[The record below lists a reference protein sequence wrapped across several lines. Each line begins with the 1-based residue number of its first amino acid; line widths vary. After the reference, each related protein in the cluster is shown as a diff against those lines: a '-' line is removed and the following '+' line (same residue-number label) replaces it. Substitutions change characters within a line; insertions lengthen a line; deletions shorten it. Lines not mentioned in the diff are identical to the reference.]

1 MEIGK
6 VPENVLK
13 RSVMGQIHNNRK
25 EVLSGSSVGEDCALL
40 DFGEDFQVVT
50 STDPIT
56 GASEEEGRLAVHITA
71 NDLAS
76 SGAEPVAML
85 FTVLL
90 PPDSDEA
97 LLKGI
102 MKEAS
107 EEAESLNITI
117 AGGHTEVT
125 DAVSKPLLS
134 VTGFGKVRKGHFIKT
149 GGAKPGMDLI
159 ATKWIGLEGTSII
172 AREYEDELQQKFPFE
187 LVDTAI
193 HFDKFISVV
202 KDGLVAAKFG
212 AAAMHDVTEGG
223 IYGAIWEMCESSKV
237 GCEVYLKDIPIKQET
252 VEISEYFDIDPYRL
266 ISSGSML
273 IAANDG
279 YGLVQELM
287 KNGVEAS
294 VIGRT
299 TENNDRLIINGE
311 RRRFLTPPSTD
322 ELYRVK
328 SKLVDG

>member
-13 RSVMGQIHNNRK
+13 RSVMGQIHKKRK
-25 EVLSGSSVGEDCALL
+25 EVISGSSVGEDCALL
-40 DFGEDFQVVT
+40 DFGDGFQIVT

-56 GASEEEGRLAVHITA
+56 GASKEEGRLAVHITA

-85 FTVLL
+85 LTVLL
-90 PPDSDEA
+90 PPESDEA

-102 MKEAS
+102 MKEVS
-107 EEAESLNITI
+107 EEAEKLDITI

-134 VTGFGKVRKGHFIKT
+134 VTGFGKVRKGHFIPT

-172 AREYEDELQQKFPFE
+172 AREYEDELKQKFPFE
-187 LVDTAI
+187 LVDMAI

-223 IYGAIWEMCESSKV
+223 IYGAIWEMCESSNV
-237 GCEVYLKDIPIKQET
+237 GCEVYLTDIPIRQET

-279 YGLVQELM
+279 YGLVNELK

-299 TENNDRLIINGE
+299 TEFHDRLIINGE
-311 RRRFLTPPSTD
+311 RKRFLTPPSTD

-328 SKLVDG
+328 SKLI